1 MTVEKQSIAGRL
13 TRWSLARRIT
23 VLVLLFTILVVG
35 IVSTTGIPLELLPKG
50 LSDPTLMVNVP
61 WRDAPVREVLD
72 KITLPLEEELN
83 TVKGL
88 NRVSSWS
95 SSNRAAV
102 YLNFKQGVDL
112 DVAYR
117 EVKDRV
123 ERARVRFPDDADK
136 VYIQKNDS
144 SGIPV
149 SVIGIAVDAKVTDP
163 YQLVQNDVVL
173 ALQRIEGVATV
184 EVNGLEPKEIIIE
197 VDREKLE
204 GHGLNIFDLSQE
216 LAGDNFTMAS
226 GNVRENG
233 KKFLLRSVAKYENL
247 QALENRPVS
256 KSVRLKDVASVRY
269 EEAEKNYSVRVN
281 SQPAYAAIILKEGE
295 ANTIEVS
302 NRIRQALDDFGQN
315 PRLKNVTMFP
325 LFLQGDI
332 ILNSLSDVI
341 DSGRLGGIFAI
352 FVLFFFLRRFR
363 LTGIITLSIPLSLLM
378 ALVVMYFADESLN
391 IITLLALV
399 ICIGLL
405 VDNSVVVAENIHRKH
420 QEGIGLRQACIDG
433 AGEIGLAIT
442 MATLT
447 TIVVFLPV
455 SLVEGQAQFFL
466 LRLSIPITVSL
477 LASLM
482 VALVFIPLAT
492 FLTLSSSFGQKE
504 GSKLKRGH
512 QNLNAFLR
520 KAYNVTFGNL
530 NKLYRKI
537 LSRALTHRLEL
548 VVILFICFELTRSIA
563 FNQVEFKP
571 IDENSQ
577 SNFEIFVDLPRDN
590 TFEESQAFFQECEK
604 VLESEGANLPL
615 KYYFI
620 FHRSRFGEIQGAV
633 DTSIDT
639 DMTVKEMQQAIH
651 EKLPKKPGVTYYL
664 GNDEDNRK
672 EDKSDD
678 VFTAILQGDDLESL
692 DKVVTEVQNVLV
704 KVDGVVG
711 SRKGNELPPN
721 ELALVIDRERA
732 NQAGIS
738 ARTIAG
744 VVGNSLRGSMLPKYR
759 DEGRE
764 IPVRVRFEEED
775 RQSLKE
781 LGQFG
786 VPSNSGSV
794 LTLSSLTDRKM
805 VRSPRGIFR
814 RNKRISRTITLEL
827 DPDRAKETR
836 RTLTAMTRQI
846 DLPEGI
852 RFGSIV
858 STNSNAEDL
867 KNLTLAVLLSMVFI
881 YLLMGFLFESFML
894 PLSIITT
901 IPLAGIGVG
910 WVHFIARKN
919 IDFLGLIGMVLL
931 VGVVVNN
938 GIVLIDYVIRLQAE
952 GKTRRQALLEAADR
966 RFRPIAMTALTTIF
980 GMIPLTFAKKQDFG
994 LDYMSFGLTLIG
1006 GMTTAT
1012 LLTLLVVPVFYSLF
1026 DDGRAAILRAMRSG
1040 WQGLSKKGQPPLPTE
1055 PAP

>member
-1 MTVEKQSIAGRL
+1 MTHTKEGLAERL
-13 TRWSLARRIT
+13 TKWSLGRRIT

-35 IVSTTGIPLELLPKG
+35 LISTTGIPLELLPKG
-50 LSDPTLMVNVP
+50 LSDPTLSVSVP
-61 WRDAPVREVLD
+61 WREAPVQEVLE

-95 SSNRAAV
+95 SSNRASV

-123 ERARVRFPDDADK
+123 ERARVRFPEDADR
-136 VYIQKNDS
+136 VFIQKNDA

-149 SVIGIAVDAKVTDP
+149 SVIGIAVDDSLTDP
-163 YQLVQNDVVL
+163 YQLIQNDVVL

-204 GHGLNIFDLSQE
+204 GHGLNIFDLSQG
-216 LAGDNFTMAS
+216 LSGDNFTMAS

-233 KKFLLRSVAKYENL
+233 KKFLLRSVARYDNL
-247 QALENRPVS
+247 EHLENRPVAPN
-256 KSVRLKDVASVRY
+256 VRLRDVAEVRY
-269 EEAEKNYSVRVN
+269 EEAEKNYSVRVD
-281 SQPAYAAIILKEGE
+281 SQPAYAAVILKEGE

-302 NRIRQALDDFGQN
+302 NRIREALETFKEN
-315 PRLKNVTMFP
+315 PRLKDVTMLP
-325 LFLQGDI
+325 LFIQGDI
-332 ILNSLSDVI
+332 ILNSLGDVVS
-341 DSGRLGGIFAI
+341 SGRLGGLFAI
-352 FVLFFFLRRFR
+352 IVLFFFLRRFR
-363 LTGIITLSIPLSLLM
+363 LTAIITLSIPLSLLM
-378 ALVVMYFADESLN
+378 ALIVMYFADESLN

-399 ICIGLL
+399 ISIGLL
-405 VDNSVVVAENIHRKH
+405 VDNSVVVAENIHRKYH
-420 QEGIGLRQACIDG
+420 EGLSLREACIQG
-433 AGEIGLAIT
+433 AGEIGFAIT

-447 TIVVFLPV
+447 TVVVFLPV

-466 LRLSIPITVSL
+466 LRLSVPITVSL

-482 VALVFIPLAT
+482 VAMVFIPLAT
-492 FLTLSSSFGQKE
+492 YLTLSSSFGQTK
-504 GSKLKRGH
+504 GSLLQIGH
-512 QNLNAFLR
+512 QRLNNVLR
-520 KAYNVTFGNL
+520 RAYDLSFGTL
-530 NKLYRKI
+530 NHLYRRI
-537 LSRALTHRLEL
+537 LNVSLKHRLEL
-548 VVILFICFELTRSIA
+548 VILLFLIFSLTIGIA
-563 FNQVEFKP
+563 FKKVEFKP
-571 IDENSQ
+571 IDDQSQ
-577 SNFEIFVDLPRDN
+577 SNFEIFVDMPRDYS
-590 TFEESQAFFQECEK
+590 FEETQAFFIDCEK
-604 VLESEGANLPL
+604 ILEQEKANLPL

-620 FHRSRFGEIQGAV
+620 FHRSSFGEIQGAL
-633 DTSIDT
+633 DTAQKSKL
-639 DMTVKEMQQAIH
+639 TVKEIAQIIH
-651 EKLPKKPGVTYYL
+651 DKLPQKPGVTYYL
-664 GNDEDNRK
+664 GNEDRQN
-672 EDKSDD
+672 EDKSED
-678 VFTAILQGDDLESL
+678 VFTAILQGDDLETLETAVSN
-692 DKVVTEVQNVLV
+692 VQNVLV
-704 KVDGVVG
+704 KVDGVIG
-711 SRKGNELPPN
+711 ARKGNELPPN

-732 NQAGIS
+732 NQAGVS

-744 VVGNSLRGSMLPKYR
+744 VVAYSLRGSALPDYR
-759 DEGRE
+759 EDGKE

-781 LGQFG
+781 LGQFA
-786 VPSNSGSV
+786 VPNNSGGVVS
-794 LTLSSLTDRKM
+794 LSSITDNKM
-805 VRSPRGIFR
+805 TRSPQGIFR
-814 RNKRISRTITLEL
+814 RDKRISRTITLEL
-827 DPDRAKETR
+827 VPENAKETR
-836 RTLTAMTRQI
+836 RKLTAMTRAM

-858 STNSNAEDL
+858 STNSDADDL
-867 KNLTLAVLLSMVFI
+867 RNLMLAVLLSMVFI

-910 WVHFIARKN
+910 WVHFFAQRN

-952 GKTRRQALLEAADR
+952 GMSRQEALLLAAER

-980 GMIPLTFAKKQDFG
+980 GMVPLTFAKQQDMG

-1026 DDGRAAILRAMRSG
+1026 HDARDALVEAIRTGFHKQPKLGQAKE
-1040 WQGLSKKGQPPLPTE
+1040 SKPT
-1055 PAP
+1055 A